1 MSFVSDGFGGY
12 LTLMLAGVLA
22 TEVWRWLGLSVGSR
36 LDVAGAL
43 FQWVRAV
50 ATALVAG
57 LVTRMLLFPAGELV
71 QVPLPVRL
79 GAFAGGV
86 SFYFL
91 LRRNLAAGVGGAAAL
106 LLAAQLV
113 AK

>member
-1 MSFVSDGFGGY
+1 
-12 LTLMLAGVLA
+12 
-22 TEVWRWLGLSVGSR
+22 
-36 LDVAGAL
+36 
-43 FQWVRAV
+43 
-50 ATALVAG
+50 
-57 LVTRMLLFPAGELV
+57 V